1 MLHVSARAD
10 AALGQANAPVKSHWS
25 FQKPSEPA
33 VPGVRDGAWPRS
45 EVDRFL
51 LAKLEA
57 ESGRLP
63 QKAFRYVL
71 GDDRVSTVANGPST
85 IAHIEE
91 MAAADE
97 KKKAKEE
104 KMKAKKKAHLR

>member
-10 AALGQANAPVKSHWS
+10 AALGQANAPVQSHWS

-33 VPGVRDGAWPRS
+33 MPDVRDGAWPRS

-57 ESGRLP
+57 AEFAPRGQADKRTLIRRATYDLTGLP
-63 QKAFRYVL
+63 PTPAEVDAFL
-71 GDDRVSTVANGPST
+71 DDPSPRAF
-85 IAHIEE
+85 AHVEE
-91 MAAADE
+91 QLLASE
-97 KKKAKEE
+97 
-104 KMKAKKKAHLR
+104 R